1 MISKFIKKI
10 HTKLNLKNLHPFSS
24 KRYAKDYLSNAESFI
39 NSKNINSSSIYLIW
53 VDTDHFKTNIF
64 KKSKNSWTLY
74 KSFLCTIGKPWKP
87 TIKGTFFVGV
97 KGYSFGENRG
107 FRCLYY
113 TQIKGNY
120 LFHSIVY
127 YLDGTI
133 KDDRLGMQLTDG
145 CIRLSTENAKW
156 IYDNIPEGTT
166 IFIN

>member
-74 KSFLCTIGKPWKP
+74 KSFLCTIGKPWEA

-113 TQIKGNY
+113 TQSELLATYRSGSF
-120 LFHSIVY
+120 LV
-127 YLDGTI
+127 
-133 KDDRLGMQLTDG
+133 
-145 CIRLSTENAKW
+145 
-156 IYDNIPEGTT
+156 NIPNSTSLPKLT
-166 IFIN
+166 R

>member
-1 MISKFIKKI
+1 MLSNFIKKI
-10 HTKLNLKNLHPFSS
+10 YTKLNLKNLHPFSS

-39 NSKNINSSSIYLIW
+39 NSKNINSSSVYLIW

-74 KSFLCTIGKPWKP
+74 KIFLCTICKPWEP

-156 IYDNIPEGTT
+156 IYDNIPGGTT

>member
-64 KKSKNSWTLY
+64 KKSKNSWTLC
-74 KSFLCTIGKPWKP
+74 KSFLCTIGKPWEA

-113 TQIKGNY
+113 TQSELLATYRSGSF
-120 LFHSIVY
+120 LV
-127 YLDGTI
+127 
-133 KDDRLGMQLTDG
+133 
-145 CIRLSTENAKW
+145 
-156 IYDNIPEGTT
+156 NIPNSTSLPKLT
-166 IFIN
+166 R

>member
-74 KSFLCTIGKPWKP
+74 KSFLCTIGKPWEP

-120 LFHSIVY
+120 LFHYIVY
-127 YLDGTI
+127 YIDCTI

>member
-74 KSFLCTIGKPWKP
+74 KSFLCTRLFKKGKLKN
-87 TIKGTFFVGV
+87 K
-97 KGYSFGENRG
+97 
-107 FRCLYY
+107 
-113 TQIKGNY
+113 
-120 LFHSIVY
+120 
-127 YLDGTI
+127 
-133 KDDRLGMQLTDG
+133 
-145 CIRLSTENAKW
+145 
-156 IYDNIPEGTT
+156 
-166 IFIN
+166 

>member
-74 KSFLCTIGKPWKP
+74 KSFLCTIGKPWEP

-113 TQIKGNY
+113 TQSELLATYRSGSF
-120 LFHSIVY
+120 LV
-127 YLDGTI
+127 
-133 KDDRLGMQLTDG
+133 
-145 CIRLSTENAKW
+145 
-156 IYDNIPEGTT
+156 NIPNSTSLPKLT
-166 IFIN
+166 R

>member
-74 KSFLCTIGKPWKP
+74 KSFLCTIDKPWEA

>member
-74 KSFLCTIGKPWKP
+74 KSFLCTIGKPWEA

-113 TQIKGNY
+113 TQSELLATYRSGSFLVNILNSTSLPK
-120 LFHSIVY
+120 
-127 YLDGTI
+127 
-133 KDDRLGMQLTDG
+133 LT
-145 CIRLSTENAKW
+145 R
-156 IYDNIPEGTT
+156 
-166 IFIN
+166 

>member
-74 KSFLCTIGKPWKP
+74 KSFLCTIGKRWEA

-113 TQIKGNY
+113 TQSELLATYRSGSFLVNIQQYKFTQANKVVPT
-120 LFHSIVY
+120 SI
-127 YLDGTI
+127 
-133 KDDRLGMQLTDG
+133 
-145 CIRLSTENAKW
+145 
-156 IYDNIPEGTT
+156 
-166 IFIN
+166 

>member
-74 KSFLCTIGKPWKP
+74 KSFLCTIGKPWEP

-120 LFHSIVY
+120 LFLSLVY
-127 YLDGTI
+127 YVVGYI
-133 KDDRLGMQLTDG
+133 KDD
-145 CIRLSTENAKW
+145 
-156 IYDNIPEGTT
+156 
-166 IFIN
+166 